1 MDGRCVSTLPA
12 CARVLPA
19 FVQFKLCPRHCQCP
33 SSMGITLS
41 QPAANSS
48 SEDSPL
54 AVAAV
59 AEITQC
65 TFLAALVAVSPLQA
79 SLTPASLAPSVD
91 VKQLRA
97 LHAAWKHDDGS
108 DAPGNL
114 TSREPDLFCDEFD
127 EALDS
132 AQFAASDRAIF
143 DRLFTLLDRTGDD
156 RILASEFLVAASLLL
171 RGSLHVKL
179 QAALD
184 FASGSDG
191 QLSPKTLTFTLTTL
205 AAIAGFFGDPAVSS
219 VDVSRVVSDVTAD
232 PSLAREDL
240 VTRIA
245 THPVVTQYVDQTLD
259 PEASP

>member
-1 MDGRCVSTLPA
+1 
-12 CARVLPA
+12 
-19 FVQFKLCPRHCQCP
+19 
-33 SSMGITLS
+33 MGITLS

-54 AVAAV
+54 A
-59 AEITQC
+59 
-65 TFLAALVAVSPLQA
+65 
-79 SLTPASLAPSVD
+79 
-91 VKQLRA
+91 LRA
-97 LHAAWKHDDGS
+97 LQATWKHDDEPDASGS
-108 DAPGNL
+108 L
-114 TSREPDLFCDEFD
+114 TSREPDLFCDEFE

-156 RILASEFLVAASLLL
+156 RILAREFLVAASLLL
-171 RGSLHVKL
+171 RGPLHVKL

-184 FASGSDG
+184 FASGSDD

-205 AAIAGFFGDPAVSS
+205 AATAGFFGDPAVDS

-232 PSLAREDL
+232 SSLTREDL

-245 THPVVTQYVDQTLD
+245 THPLVTQYVNQTPDLETN
-259 PEASP
+259 P